1 MDAAMLLLISDANI
15 LMDKKCKGR
24 SLSFEAEAQ
33 DRRSDAVK
41 YALEVSSVPAS
52 H

>member
-1 MDAAMLLLISDANI
+1 MLLLISDANI
-15 LMDKKCKGR
+15 LMDKNRKGR

-33 DRRSDAVK
+33 DRRSDAAK
-41 YALEVSSVPAS
+41 YALEVSSVSAS